1 MFPPE
6 VSSMSCVWCPMLLL
20 NKNGLTETLLD
31 VSPQI
36 LQRRYLVTN
45 AELVTVQYVIDGPQ
59 QILQLAGIR
68 IAEHPI

>member
-1 MFPPE
+1 
-6 VSSMSCVWCPMLLL
+6 MLLL
-20 NKNGLTETLLD
+20 NKNGLTETLLE

-68 IAEHPI
+68 IAERLL